1 MAERL
6 EVKGV
11 RILRFEFEEV
21 EGGEIARRVVE
32 EHIFRARVRRDDR
45 TRGRAGV
52 PVVDRRVKLQSGVG
66 AGPGGAADL
75 VPQISRLHYLYGRS
89 VKPRGQSPIA
99 IGFNGPQKI
108 VCDANRIVRVL
119 PGDSEVG
126 FRIPVGRKFCKI
138 DFGLTLAGEL
148 DHPCDDG
155 VRNVQRAAR
164 V

>member
-6 EVKGV
+6 EIKGV
-11 RILRFEFEEV
+11 RIRRFEFEEV

-52 PVVDRRVKLQSGVG
+52 PVVDRCVKLQSGVG

-75 VPQISRLHYLYGRS
+75 VPQISRLHYLDGGS

-99 IGFNGPQKI
+99 IGFNGPQKL

-119 PGDSEVG
+119 PGDSEIGV
-126 FRIPVGRKFCKI
+126 RIPVGRKFCKI

-148 DHPCDDG
+148 DHPCD
-155 VRNVQRAAR
+155 RRRPERTRAAR